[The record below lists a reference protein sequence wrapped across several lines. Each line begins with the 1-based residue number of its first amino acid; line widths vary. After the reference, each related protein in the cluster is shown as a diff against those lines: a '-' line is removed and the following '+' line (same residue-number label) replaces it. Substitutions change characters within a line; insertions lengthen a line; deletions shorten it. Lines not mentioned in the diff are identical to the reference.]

1 MQARRD
7 KALTCQRKRSI
18 LYVSGSKWLQEGSLV
33 MARKMFDSYLDRT
46 AKSFA
51 VYFAGYFY
59 AYFGCFYDFPY
70 LHNSIKMAVPA

>member
-1 MQARRD
+1 
-7 KALTCQRKRSI
+7 
-18 LYVSGSKWLQEGSLV
+18 